1 MCFDQSLLQLSKI
14 QNSLTKASGWIIDSV
29 IDHTI
34 NISKIKCLSWKQLH
48 KITKRITKRLIN
60 IQNMDDNKSFKRCL
74 VKYLNPADRNP
85 ARITKNDKNFAKKL
99 YFKDIK
105 FPVKVRDIHKIKKKN
120 SIGIS
125 VFGYENKEKHS
136 I

>member
-74 VKYLNPADRNP
+74 VKYLNPADRN
-85 ARITKNDKNFAKKL
+85 ARITKNDRNFAKKL